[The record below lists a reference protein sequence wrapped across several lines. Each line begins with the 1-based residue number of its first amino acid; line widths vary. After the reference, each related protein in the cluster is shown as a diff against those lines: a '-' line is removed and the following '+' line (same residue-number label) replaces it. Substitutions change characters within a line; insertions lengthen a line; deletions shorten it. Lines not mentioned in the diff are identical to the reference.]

1 MADFDPAASADALRE
16 ELAPFVGERAV
27 TLFAFA
33 VADAY
38 PAPSVAAGYRHEIED
53 SGDDP
58 LDPQVTEAERLLID
72 WGRVLG
78 SGGRADA
85 PELDARVAETFQPR
99 LRELLDGYADAIRGR
114 CSDARP
120 A

>member
-1 MADFDPAASADALRE
+1 MAEQGE
-16 ELAPFVGERAV
+16 ELRDEIVPFLGERAV

-33 VADAY
+33 VADGY
-38 PAPSVAAGYRHEIED
+38 PCSEVATPLRREIED

-72 WGRVLG
+72 WGRLLG
-78 SGGRADA
+78 AGRRAEE

-99 LRELLDGYADAIRGR
+99 LRELLDDYAGALRRRCADAHRV
-114 CSDARP
+114 
-120 A
+120 

>member
-1 MADFDPAASADALRE
+1 MAEQGEELRE
-16 ELAPFVGERAV
+16 ELVPFLGERAV

-33 VADAY
+33 VADGY
-38 PAPSVAAGYRHEIED
+38 PSREVAAPLRQEIED

-114 CSDARP
+114 CSDARR

>member
-72 WGRVLG
+72 WGRRLG
-78 SGGRADA
+78 AGPATADPA
-85 PELDARVAETFQPR
+85 LEARMAETFHAE
-99 LRELLDGYADAIRGR
+99 LRETLLAFAAALVARCVLARG
-114 CSDARP
+114 
-120 A
+120 